1 MNSLKNEKG
10 GSLIEFTLIS
20 WVLFLVLFGIIEF
33 GLIMYNQAVITNA
46 SREGA
51 RYGIVSR
58 TPRYTR
64 DQIIAHVNERY
75 SDRPVTFGDRI
86 FTVDP
91 TLPGSPIFGQDL
103 TVEVTWQYDFLLL
116 PNLSN
121 RFSSGA
127 LAGFLTLRAR
137 TVMKYE

>member
-1 MNSLKNEKG
+1 MNSLKNERG
-10 GSLIEFTLIS
+10 GSLIEFVLTA

-33 GLIMYNQAVITNA
+33 GLILYNQAVITSA

-58 TPRYTR
+58 SPRYTEP
-64 DQIIAHVNERY
+64 QIRAYVSQAYADKPI
-75 SDRPVTFGDRI
+75 TFGTRL

-91 TLPGSPIFGQDL
+91 DLPEGTPIFGDDL
-103 TVEVTWQYDFLLL
+103 TVEVTWEYDFLLL
-116 PNLSN
+116 PNFTGVGVLSN
-121 RFSSGA
+121 P
-127 LAGFLTLRAR
+127 LTLRAR

>member
-10 GSLIEFTLIS
+10 GSLIEFVLIA
-20 WVLFLVLFGIIEF
+20 WVLFLILFGIMEF

-58 TPRYTR
+58 TPRHSSPEIVTYVSQAYADRPITFGTR
-64 DQIIAHVNERY
+64 DFRVIPQ
-75 SDRPVTFGDRI
+75 
-86 FTVDP
+86 
-91 TLPGSPIFGQDL
+91 LPASTIFGQDL
-103 TVEVTWQYDFLLL
+103 TVEVTWRYDFLLL
-116 PNLSN
+116 PN
-121 RFSSGA
+121 FSSGA
-127 LAGFLTLRAR
+127 LADLLTLRAS

>member
-1 MNSLKNEKG
+1 MNPLKNEKG
-10 GSLIEFTLIS
+10 GSLIEFVLIA
-20 WVLFLVLFGIIEF
+20 WVLFLVLFGIMEF

-58 TPRYTR
+58 TPRYTSAEIVAYVS
-64 DQIIAHVNERY
+64 QEY
-75 SDRPVTFGDRI
+75 SGRPITFGTRDFRI
-86 FTVDP
+86 IP
-91 TLPGSPIFGQDL
+91 QLPVLNKFGEDL

-116 PNLSN
+116 PN
-121 RFSSGA
+121 FSSGA
-127 LAGFLTLRAR
+127 LANPLTLRAR

>member
-1 MNSLKNEKG
+1 MNPLKNERG
-10 GSLIEFTLIS
+10 GSLIEFVLIA
-20 WVLFLVLFGIIEF
+20 WVLFLILFGIMEF

-58 TPRYTR
+58 TPRYTSAEIVTYVS
-64 DQIIAHVNERY
+64 DEY
-75 SDRPVTFGDRI
+75 SNRPVTFGTRDFRVI
-86 FTVDP
+86 PQFP
-91 TLPGSPIFGQDL
+91 ASLIFGQDL

-116 PNLSN
+116 PN
-121 RFSSGA
+121 FSIGA
-127 LAGFLTLRAR
+127 LANLLTLRAR